1 MARMTYLEIVR
12 DVLLEV
18 TNGGVYCTTIDESI
32 ESTQIAEIVKNT
44 YYHII
49 DGRNWPHLFTLF
61 QLTETS
67 ASTPTHFT
75 ISTNVMDIDFIK
87 YNKVRAGETRN
98 RYEEIYYREPKEFIE
113 ILNGRV
119 SDNSNVT
126 IITDTSGLPLNIH
139 NDRPPQYYTS
149 FDDSS
154 IVMDS
159 FDNAVET
166 FLKTAKNQCH
176 GKIYPTVTRTDSFI
190 FDLPTEAFS
199 YLLNESKSVAF
210 LLIRNQPHAKA
221 EQASTTQRRRMS
233 WQAWTID
240 KKNTYPDFGRKKRK

>member
-126 IITDTSGLPLNIH
+126 VITDTSGLPLNIH
-139 NDRPPQYYTS
+139 NDRPPQY
-149 FDDSS
+149 
-154 IVMDS
+154 
-159 FDNAVET
+159 
-166 FLKTAKNQCH
+166 
-176 GKIYPTVTRTDSFI
+176 
-190 FDLPTEAFS
+190 
-199 YLLNESKSVAF
+199 
-210 LLIRNQPHAKA
+210 
-221 EQASTTQRRRMS
+221 
-233 WQAWTID
+233 
-240 KKNTYPDFGRKKRK
+240 